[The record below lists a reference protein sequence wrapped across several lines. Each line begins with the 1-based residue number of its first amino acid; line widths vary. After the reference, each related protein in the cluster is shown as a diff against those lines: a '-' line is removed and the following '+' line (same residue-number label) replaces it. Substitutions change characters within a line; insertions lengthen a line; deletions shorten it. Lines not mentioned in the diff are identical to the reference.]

1 MASATATRA
10 KRNRAVES
18 ALLGATVATTAKTT
32 STMSRMRCTGRGTKG
47 NAAAGPSAVA
57 AMSIT
62 TTPATTGRTLS
73 SAWMAWYITIR
84 PSPYSTIWW
93 IQNGSFGVGSAAG
106 TTASVAGRARGA
118 PRRRGWPPVATCG
131 SSHLVARSRRVS
143 DPEDVVTEPL
153 AARWPEVLAAI
164 ARQTMAR
171 VVMGRVLVG
180 STASTWVF
188 DPPSPRFAR
197 AGLDLP
203 DHLAALLELEELD
216 DAWVGDGG
224 ALWLS
229 PRRGPALRTRLL
241 PDSGEATSIIERT

>member
-1 MASATATRA
+1 
-10 KRNRAVES
+10 
-18 ALLGATVATTAKTT
+18 
-32 STMSRMRCTGRGTKG
+32 
-47 NAAAGPSAVA
+47 
-57 AMSIT
+57 
-62 TTPATTGRTLS
+62 
-73 SAWMAWYITIR
+73 
-84 PSPYSTIWW
+84 
-93 IQNGSFGVGSAAG
+93 VGD
-106 TTASVAGRARGA
+106 T
-118 PRRRGWPPVATCG
+118 
-131 SSHLVARSRRVS
+131 
-143 DPEDVVTEPL
+143 EDVVTEPL

-180 STASTWVF
+180 STGSTWVF
-188 DPPSPRFAR
+188 DPATPRFAR

-241 PDSGEATSIIERT
+241 PDSGEATSVIERM